1 MVEQRKQASDNP
13 GKNVAASNLEDYFT
27 TASGQYINRLNSIER
42 ISTGSKNVDDI
53 LCGGIET
60 SAVTEFYGASSSGK
74 TQLCHTI
81 SVIVSQDKS
90 KGGLCGK
97 SVYIDTEG
105 TFRPQRLES
114 IARARGFDPLMTL
127 HNVMIVEAQD
137 SDQQERVVNNIDS
150 LLNNKHSEKF
160 KLLIVD
166 APVTHYRSEYIGRQM
181 LSIRQQKLYK
191 FMRRLVR
198 IAHAYNIAVVV
209 TNHINT
215 TPNSEEMFGEKPIG
229 GNAMSHAITY
239 SMWLSTKN
247 GVIYNAAI
255 RSSPYHPRNK
265 TRFYI
270 DEAGVTDA

>member
-1 MVEQRKQASDNP
+1 MNRIESGPEKSSIQTSKMNA
-13 GKNVAASNLEDYFT
+13 FT
-27 TASGQYINRLNSIER
+27 TASGHYIDRLNSIER

-97 SVYIDTEG
+97 SIYVDTEG

-114 IARARGFDPLMTL
+114 IARARGFDPSMTL
-127 HNVMIVEAQD
+127 HNVMIVEVQD
-137 SDQQERVVNNIDS
+137 SDRQERIVDSIDC
-150 LLNNKHSEKF
+150 LLKNKHSEKF

-166 APVTHYRSEYIGRQM
+166 SPVTHYRSEYIGRQM

-239 SMWLSTKN
+239 SVWLSIKN
-247 GVIYNAAI
+247 GVIHNAAI
-255 RSSPYHPRNK
+255 LSA
-265 TRFYI
+265 
-270 DEAGVTDA
+270 EAGVTDD